1 MRDLLIDYSY
11 LLAVNYGAM
20 PVETPVMYDLSSR
33 AVSEHASKFGERQ
46 YRLKAGAR
54 DMMLRFAACFG
65 MFSMMHQMHLTEKDL
80 PLKLYEL
87 STYSFRYEQRG
98 ELTGLKRQRAFT
110 MPDMHTAC
118 RDMSEAKRFFIEQ
131 LRLGFKSG
139 LDLDVK
145 YQAIFRSTRAFYDD
159 NKKWVEQI
167 AREFKRPFLVELLSE
182 RVHYWVC
189 KCDLAALD
197 TSRKPIECPT
207 VQIDVESAERFDIK
221 YYTEAG
227 ERWPI
232 ILHTSPT
239 GGIER
244 VLCAILE
251 AQALERVPALPVWL
265 APTQVR
271 VVPVSEKHL
280 QYAREVAS
288 EVRNAKIRVDID
300 DRDESV
306 SKKVASAGKEW
317 VPYVVVIGEKEEQRK
332 SLAVTVRFSGQKESM
347 YTNELIDHV
356 RQEIEQM
363 PYRPLTLPEMLSQRP
378 KFV

>member
-1 MRDLLIDYSY
+1 
-11 LLAVNYGAM
+11 
-20 PVETPVMYDLSSR
+20 
-33 AVSEHASKFGERQ
+33 
-46 YRLKAGAR
+46 
-54 DMMLRFAACFG
+54 
-65 MFSMMHQMHLTEKDL
+65 
-80 PLKLYEL
+80 
-87 STYSFRYEQRG
+87 
-98 ELTGLKRQRAFT
+98 
-110 MPDMHTAC
+110 
-118 RDMSEAKRFFIEQ
+118 MSEAKRFFIEQ

-317 VPYVVVIGEKEEQRK
+317 VPYVVVIGKRGAEEKPRRDGTLFGAK
-332 SLAVTVRFSGQKESM
+332 R
-347 YTNELIDHV
+347 IDV
-356 RQEIEQM
+356 
-363 PYRPLTLPEMLSQRP
+363 Y
-378 KFV
+378 

>member
-1 MRDLLIDYSY
+1 
-11 LLAVNYGAM
+11 
-20 PVETPVMYDLSSR
+20 
-33 AVSEHASKFGERQ
+33 
-46 YRLKAGAR
+46 
-54 DMMLRFAACFG
+54 MMLRFAACFV

>member
-1 MRDLLIDYSY
+1 
-11 LLAVNYGAM
+11 
-20 PVETPVMYDLSSR
+20 
-33 AVSEHASKFGERQ
+33 
-46 YRLKAGAR
+46 
-54 DMMLRFAACFG
+54 
-65 MFSMMHQMHLTEKDL
+65 MFSMMNHMHLTAKDL

-98 ELTGLKRQRAFT
+98 EVTGLKRQRAFT

-118 RDMSEAKRFFIEQ
+118 RDISEAKRFFIEQ

-145 YQAIFRSTRAFYDD
+145 YEAIFRSTRTFYEE
-159 NKKWVEQI
+159 NKKWIEQMV
-167 AREFKRPFLVELLSE
+167 REFQRPFLIELLSE

-221 YYTEAG
+221 YYTETG
-227 ERWPI
+227 EDWPI

-244 VLCAILE
+244 VLGAILE
-251 AQALERVPALPVWL
+251 AQSLKSVPSLPVWL

-271 VVPVSEKHL
+271 IIPISEKYL
-280 QYAREVAS
+280 QYAEVILGR
-288 EVRNAKIRVDID
+288 VQNAKIRVDID

-306 SKKVASAGKEW
+306 SKKVASAGKDW
-317 VPYVVVIGEKEEQRK
+317 VPYVVVIGEKEQQEK
-332 SLAVTVRFSGQKESM
+332 NLTVTTRIKGAKQSM
-347 YTNELIDHV
+347 SVDELIEEV
-356 RQEIEQM
+356 RRNTHQM
-363 PYRPLTLPEMLSQRP
+363 PYRPLTLPQMLSKRP

>member
-1 MRDLLIDYSY
+1 
-11 LLAVNYGAM
+11 M